1 MHTIQNFISSFVV
14 CNSPI
19 PQVSRVNKHR

>member
-19 PQVSRVNKHR
+19 S